1 MTSLISSPSM
11 FVIIRYPK
19 KIIECSSFR
28 IIVEKQRNTE
38 TARVNKEQLDAAT
51 IIICKTEAKYR
62 LFQNKLINVRR

>member
-1 MTSLISSPSM
+1 M

-51 IIICKTEAKYR
+51 IIICKMEVM
-62 LFQNKLINVRR
+62 NKFFTINSLMVGNKKEL